1 MLRLEKISGRSSAV
15 LVAMLAFVLS
25 AVIVVF
31 AIVFTTRFLFCSRI
45 ILYTLIT
52 AWLAIKFAAKKIL
65 LAVPWI
71 ISAVIAV
78 TIFFYAL
85 GRQFFGAGDAKIFMT
100 QKLSPQNLPHEKTFS
115 LLIIGLTLEL
125 HEKFF

>member
-1 MLRLEKISGRSSAV
+1 MFAAIISVV
-15 LVAMLAFVLS
+15 LVAAIF
-25 AVIVVF
+25 VF
-31 AIVFTTRFLFCSRI
+31 AVRVTPKIF
-45 ILYTLIT
+45 LYTLV
-52 AWLAIKFAAKKIL
+52 AAGLAIKFVAKKIL

-71 ISAVIAV
+71 ISAVIAL
-78 TIFFYAL
+78 TIAFIAL
-85 GRQFFGAGDAKIFMT
+85 GRQFFGAGDAKIFMS

>member
-1 MLRLEKISGRSSAV
+1 MFAAIISVV
-15 LVAMLAFVLS
+15 LVAAIF
-25 AVIVVF
+25 VF
-31 AIVFTTRFLFCSRI
+31 AVRVTPKIF
-45 ILYTLIT
+45 LYTLVA

-85 GRQFFGAGDAKIFMT
+85 GRQFFVNKDAKIFIAR
-100 QKLSPQNLPHEKTFS
+100 KLSPQNLPHEKTFS